1 MTKRIFHRPNE
12 QFFALCFVHND
23 KILSDL
29 EILPTVH
36 VRFILG
42 WYYITELKKGF
53 GEAVKPSV
61 R

>member
-1 MTKRIFHRPNE
+1 MTKRIFHRLNK
-12 QFFALCFVHND
+12 QFPALRFVHND
-23 KILSDL
+23 KTLSDL

-36 VRFILG
+36 VRFILEC
-42 WYYITELKKGF
+42 YYITELKKGF